1 MTPLWLGLLDAL
13 APVATW
19 PAIVQLLLQLT
30 VMGALGHL
38 ALLLARRSSAALRHL
53 VALAALVALPAL
65 PLMAGLP
72 MPWRMSAPIL
82 PGRVMTEPPPGA
94 EPASHVTASPA
105 PTPAQEPETPADEF
119 VSAPVTPPASPPL
132 LTRENAPAWLAAIAL
147 AVSCWLLLR
156 LALGLVLAARAARR
170 AMAADVPRL
179 QRALEA
185 ARRRLQIEQPVRL
198 TLAPQLG
205 IPVVTGLLRP
215 TLVLPA
221 EASEWPDE
229 RLQAVLLHELAHVRR
244 GDAVALM
251 IARLITAML
260 WFHPLVW
267 TLVREMR
274 RECERAC
281 DDVVLASGFR
291 ASDYA
296 NHLLT
301 IARAAGGRR
310 IPGLTLA
317 FARTS
322 SLEGRLLTVLRGD
335 LRRGPV
341 SARVRW
347 GVTVAA
353 LLLVLP
359 LSAVQVVGMVAVSD
373 EADGPAASLLQSE
386 ALSTVIQEKM
396 EAKTHT
402 QTWTTLKEKQKSD
415 SSDDPEPSEDVAV
428 PVAGGSGA
436 DLFRRAKQL
445 YNDQQ
450 YDEAGPTYEA
460 AARADYRPD
469 VSWYNAACSYAL
481 ASEKLPALG
490 ALEHAIHE
498 GYEDLSHIQ
507 QDDDLDSIRG
517 DRRFQLMM
525 EGLRHSD
532 AGEEQSEKAV
542 EKYESLR
549 EQKSQDASAWNSAG
563 IDLMRLGET
572 DLAIK
577 AFQRRVTIDGSA
589 SGIYNQACAEALDGR
604 TGEALASLERS
615 LVAGFS
621 GGRDKLAS
629 DSDLASLGNQAEFRR
644 MLQLADELT
653 IDYPKGDQ
661 SDPEDWKT
669 SLAKSEAAADRHP
682 ELGRAWFNL
691 GYVQIRAGHS
701 ESALQSFQRA
711 LDKGYRRPTTMYNLA
726 CASAQIGDADAA
738 LRWLGKAEAAGMDM
752 GNLRND
758 EDLDP
763 LHSDPRFQAMVSQL
777 RKDSVKGKDKD

>member
-1 MTPLWLGLLDAL
+1 MTPLWLGLLDGL
-13 APVATW
+13 AAVATW

-38 ALLLARRSSAALRHL
+38 ALLLARRSSAAFRHL

-65 PLMAGLP
+65 PLVAGLP

-82 PGRVMTEPPPGA
+82 PGRVMAEPPPGA
-94 EPASHVTASPA
+94 EPVFHVTTSPA
-105 PTPAQEPETPADEF
+105 STPAQEPEAPDEF

-156 LALGLVLAARAARR
+156 LGLGLVLAARAARR
-170 AMAADVPRL
+170 ARPADVPRL
-179 QRALEA
+179 QSALEA
-185 ARRRLQIEQPVRL
+185 ARRRLEIEQPVRL

-251 IARLITAML
+251 IARLTTAIL
-260 WFHPLVW
+260 WFHPLAW

-296 NHLLT
+296 DHLLT

-335 LRRGPV
+335 LRRGPA

-373 EADGPAASLLQSE
+373 QADGPAASLLQSE
-386 ALSTVIQEKM
+386 ALRTVTQEKM
-396 EAKTHT
+396 ETKTRT
-402 QTWTTLKEKQKSD
+402 QTWSTLKEQQKSD
-415 SSDDPEPSEDVAV
+415 SSDDPEPSENIAV

-532 AGEEQSEKAV
+532 AGEEQSQKAV

-549 EQKSQDASAWNSAG
+549 EEKSQDASAWNSAG

-629 DSDLASLGNQAEFRR
+629 DSDLASLRNQAEFRR

-691 GYVQIRAGHS
+691 GYVQIRAGRS
-701 ESALQSFQRA
+701 ESALESFQRA

-777 RKDSVKGKDKD
+777 RKDSVKSKAKY